1 MDIQKFPLCMADIPV
16 DLKHPNRTL
25 VHGLFEEFATV
36 GGVKR
41 RFLTYIP
48 KNLEYCQPCLVT
60 AIPSN
65 VKAEEFLETS
75 GLRQFAEDH
84 QLFLHLALPEENW
97 NKDGNDA
104 DYLNMIY
111 VAIQARDYYVTMQDN
126 IYLCGIGDAS
136 FAAHQAAKRMASEW
150 SGLMTFGNLDGDLAQ
165 DAQVLR
171 GEESQGEVELKIMGT
186 KAQLPVWM
194 YLTDI
199 NDVNNHAAIQYWKEQ
214 NHVIGTPL
222 SGAGAD
228 EIWAPTPVRVHSE
241 VNEEYIA
248 QVRIAVGRDGFS
260 VKRLEDAWSYIGLAR
275 RHRGQGR
282 KCLRYFKDPVAC
294 GAVKLEK
301 EVDGIMRTW
310 YEYVPSECTP
320 DQAWPLVFV
329 FHGRGGTAET
339 FFDLSG
345 ISALAEAR
353 KFIAVIPQAGLYQQK
368 EHGLRNV
375 LVWCGEYQGK
385 FIDDVRFVRE
395 IYSDIQTRHIIDRSR
410 VYAMGQSSGGMMS
423 DVLAYTAGD
432 IFVAAAPWSALKSND
447 VIRTDYQPGER
458 KVPVMW
464 IYGDQDFLCISK
476 EGPDPELPFSP
487 AKSMRAT
494 LMKKIESSHLEL
506 SRVESWRA
514 DPITWY
520 CYPNEQGIPMLVVGV
535 VSNMVHANYPEESWI
550 AYDQF
555 LCQFSKD
562 EEGNICYRGKKVIE

>member
-1 MDIQKFPLCMADIPV
+1 
-16 DLKHPNRTL
+16 
-25 VHGLFEEFATV
+25 
-36 GGVKR
+36 
-41 RFLTYIP
+41 
-48 KNLEYCQPCLVT
+48 
-60 AIPSN
+60 
-65 VKAEEFLETS
+65 
-75 GLRQFAEDH
+75 
-84 QLFLHLALPEENW
+84 
-97 NKDGNDA
+97 
-104 DYLNMIY
+104 
-111 VAIQARDYYVTMQDN
+111 
-126 IYLCGIGDAS
+126 
-136 FAAHQAAKRMASEW
+136 
-150 SGLMTFGNLDGDLAQ
+150 
-165 DAQVLR
+165 
-171 GEESQGEVELKIMGT
+171 MGT

-464 IYGDQDFLCISK
+464 IYGDQDFLCVSK